1 MFTELYI
8 GALLADERL
17 ADFVWDLW
25 NGDEIDGPTAGLC
38 WSLITAT
45 RCANLADFHYTKK
58 AH

>member
-25 NGDEIDGPTAGLC
+25 NGDEIDGPSPDNSVEL
-38 WSLITAT
+38 L
-45 RCANLADFHYTKK
+45 NL
-58 AH
+58 